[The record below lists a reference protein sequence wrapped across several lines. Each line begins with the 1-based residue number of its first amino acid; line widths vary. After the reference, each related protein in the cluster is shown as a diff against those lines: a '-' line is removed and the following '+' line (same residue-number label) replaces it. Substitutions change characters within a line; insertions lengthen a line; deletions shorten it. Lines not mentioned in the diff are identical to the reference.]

1 MQRALVI
8 QLKES
13 YVEIKD
19 EHVSQMRAAAAHD
32 QVFGEQK
39 MTGETSNVV
48 LANKSE
54 YYTGKI
60 SNVRKLMKANI
71 ARYAS
76 SNIFSL
82 VSY

>member
-1 MQRALVI
+1 
-8 QLKES
+8 
-13 YVEIKD
+13 
-19 EHVSQMRAAAAHD
+19 
-32 QVFGEQK
+32 

-76 SNIFSL
+76 SDIFSL